1 MAWTVVLSRRA
12 EKNLSRLPAEI
23 REWALKLIAALH
35 QGPNIAGA
43 EKLQGAGKR
52 FRVRKG
58 DYRLTFEVKESRIE
72 VARIGHRKDVYRD

>member
-1 MAWTVVLSRRA
+1 M
-12 EKNLSRLPAEI
+12 
-23 REWALKLIAALH
+23 IAALH
-35 QGPNIAGA
+35 GGPNVAGA